1 MEIRENLLYT
11 KSHEWVEKL
20 NGKAKIGITDYAQDN
35 LTDIV
40 YVELPEI
47 GKEFKR
53 GEVIATL
60 ESVKSVAEVYAP
72 FTGKIVAVN
81 EKLNDEPS
89 LINSSPYDDGWIVE
103 MEIRNEEE
111 LKNVPDGKWL
121 SWDNIV
127 KKHYVEFYKEC
138 YEEI

>member
-111 LKNVPDGKWL
+111 LEELL
-121 SWDNIV
+121 SAEEY
-127 KKHYVEFYKEC
+127 KKLIE
-138 YEEI
+138 

>member
-111 LKNVPDGKWL
+111 LKELL
-121 SWDNIV
+121 SAEEY
-127 KKHYVEFYKEC
+127 KKLIE
-138 YEEI
+138 

>member
-1 MEIRENLLYT
+1 MNVIFAIKSNAFLT
-11 KSHEWVEKL
+11 KV
-20 NGKAKIGITDYAQDN
+20 GITDYAQEN

-47 GKEFKR
+47 GKKFKK

-72 FTGKIVAVN
+72 FSGEILAVN
-81 EKLNDEPS
+81 EKLKDEPG

-103 MEIRNEEE
+103 MSIENEEE
-111 LKNVPDGKWL
+111 LNEML
-121 SWDNIV
+121 SAEEY
-127 KKHYVEFYKEC
+127 KKIIE
-138 YEEI
+138 

>member
-47 GKEFKR
+47 GKEFRR

-111 LKNVPDGKWL
+111 LEELL
-121 SWDNIV
+121 SAEEY
-127 KKHYVEFYKEC
+127 KKLIE
-138 YEEI
+138 

>member
-81 EKLNDEPS
+81 EKLNDETS

-111 LKNVPDGKWL
+111 LEELL
-121 SWDNIV
+121 SAEEY
-127 KKHYVEFYKEC
+127 KKLIE
-138 YEEI
+138 

>member
-11 KSHEWVEKL
+11 KSHEWILKE
-20 NGKAKIGITDYAQDN
+20 NGKAKVGITDYAQEN

-47 GKEFKR
+47 GKKFKK

-72 FTGKIVAVN
+72 FSGEILAVN
-81 EKLNDEPS
+81 EKLKDEPG

-103 MEIRNEEE
+103 MSIENEEE
-111 LKNVPDGKWL
+111 LNEML
-121 SWDNIV
+121 SAEEY
-127 KKHYVEFYKEC
+127 KKIIE
-138 YEEI
+138 